1 MKKLRFV
8 VNLMTRDNDFQL
20 AQAAA
25 AQQAARR
32 HDVEVDVAYADS
44 DPITQS
50 TQLLKII
57 QGDPST
63 HPSAIL
69 FQPIGGTALPQVA
82 RAAAE
87 AGIGWVVLNREAEY
101 VSELRASS
109 RAPIF
114 SISVDHKDV
123 GRIQGRQMAALLPGG
138 GSVLYIQ
145 GPTGSIAARD
155 RTVAMLSTK
164 PDNTRLTTLR
174 GQWTEQSAQ
183 RSVSS
188 WLTLT
193 TSQKAQVDLIVAQND
208 AMALGVRKA
217 FEGLPENDRDR
228 WLNLLYT
235 GCDGLP
241 QTGQEWVRR
250 GLLAATIVVPTN
262 TDLAITLLVQALRD
276 GIRPAENVRTAPAS
290 FPPIETLLTARSAH
304 LRA

>member
-25 AQQAARR
+25 AQQAAR
-32 HDVEVDVAYADS
+32 HLDVDVEIVYADS

-57 QGDPST
+57 QSDPAT
-63 HPSAIL
+63 HPAAIL

-82 RAAAE
+82 RTAAT

-101 VSELRASS
+101 LSELRAIS
-109 RAPIF
+109 RAPMF
-114 SISVDHKDV
+114 SISADHKEV

-145 GPTGSIAARD
+145 GPTGSTAARD
-155 RTVAMLSTK
+155 RTIGMQGAK
-164 PDNTRLTTLR
+164 PESARLTMLR

-188 WLTLT
+188 WLSLT
-193 TSQKAQVDLIVAQND
+193 TSQKAQVDLVVAHND
-208 AMALGVRKA
+208 VMALGARKA
-217 FEGLPENDRDR
+217 FENLPETERPK
-228 WLNLLYT
+228 WLNLPYI

-241 QTGQEWVRR
+241 KTGQEWVRR
-250 GLLAATIVVPTN
+250 GLLAATIAVPPN
-262 TDLAITLLVQALRD
+262 TDQAITLLVQALRD
-276 GIRPAENVRTAPAS
+276 GVRPPENVRTTPAS
-290 FPPIETLLTARSAH
+290 FPAIETLLSARSPH